1 MGDIGSAEE
10 RDEFAPPD
18 AVAPEFVARWSR
30 GRDARARAPRSHQ
43 GPWRPGAD
51 RPDPVA
57 LLEGQ
62 ATTRDLDIG
71 TTRDFYVRQLH
82 DWKGGIDPETM
93 TPRGAALYARI
104 CGETLARGHA
114 RSGDRVEVAGYLGR
128 GRAFE
133 EAVCV
138 FADTY
143 ADQNERDFT
152 SFRDA
157 LSAGRLPT
165 RGSAPS
171 KESP

>member
-1 MGDIGSAEE
+1 MRSRRSSSPGGA
-10 RDEFAPPD
+10 
-18 AVAPEFVARWSR
+18 AVATP
-30 GRDARARAPRSHQ
+30 
-43 GPWRPGAD
+43 
-51 RPDPVA
+51 
-57 LLEGQ
+57 
-62 ATTRDLDIG
+62 
-71 TTRDFYVRQLH
+71 DFYVRQLH

-93 TPRGAALYARI
+93 TPRGATLYARI

-133 EAVCV
+133 EAICV

-157 LSAGRLPT
+157 LTAGRLPT